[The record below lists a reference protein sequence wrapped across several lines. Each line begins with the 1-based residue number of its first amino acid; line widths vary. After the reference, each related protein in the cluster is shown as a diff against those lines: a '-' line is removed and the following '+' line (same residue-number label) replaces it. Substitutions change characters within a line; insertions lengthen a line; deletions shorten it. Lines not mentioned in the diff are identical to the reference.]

1 MASFD
6 WLLWNHILLFEELSG
21 GDTWRRICR
30 GRSES
35 VRGGA
40 SPGGGLLQRWLE
52 GQIQERKEI
61 WAVLF
66 FLEREGCFQREGAFE
81 RAEQRELRGREQREL
96 REQNRE
102 S

>member
-1 MASFD
+1 MASFN
-6 WLLWNHILLFEELSG
+6 WLLWNQILLFEELSG

-40 SPGGGLLQRWLE
+40 SPAGE
-52 GQIQERKEI
+52 
-61 WAVLF
+61 
-66 FLEREGCFQREGAFE
+66 EGAFGCFCKE
-81 RAEQRELRGREQREL
+81 RGRGLKKFPREG
-96 REQNRE
+96 EDPW